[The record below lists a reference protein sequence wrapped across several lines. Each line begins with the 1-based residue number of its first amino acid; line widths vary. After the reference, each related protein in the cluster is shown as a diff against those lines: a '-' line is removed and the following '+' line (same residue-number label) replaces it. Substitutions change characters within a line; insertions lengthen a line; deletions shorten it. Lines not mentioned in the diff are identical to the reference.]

1 VPLAELN
8 GITLSYATHG
18 RGDPVLLLMG
28 TGSPGRVWGLHQVPA
43 LVADGYRA
51 VTLDSRG
58 IAPSSECAQGFTIDD
73 LVADAA
79 ALITHLDA
87 GPVAVIGT
95 SLGAR
100 ITQEL
105 ALAHPELVSRA
116 VCLAAHGR
124 SDPLQRAMTAGE
136 LALHDAGIVLPPPL
150 HAAFTAIQNLSPR
163 TLADERTT
171 QDWLEVFEF
180 SGSAVGA
187 GVRAQLALGEHPD
200 RLAAYAGIRV
210 PLLAVAFADDLVIP
224 PRRVR
229 EVADAVP
236 GARYVEVEG
245 CGHFGYLER
254 PDAVNEVLLAFLAEG
269 RGEALPGPSV
279 EIDGPS
285 NAV

>member
-1 VPLAELN
+1 VALAELN
-8 GITLSYATHG
+8 GITLSFAVHG

-28 TGSPGRVWGLHQVPA
+28 TGSPGRVWDLHQVPA
-43 LVADGYRA
+43 LVAAGHQA
-51 VTLDSRG
+51 ITLDSRG
-58 IAPSSECAQGFTIDD
+58 IPPSSECAQGFTIDD

-79 ALITHLDA
+79 ALIEHLA
-87 GPVAVIGT
+87 VGPVAVIGT

-100 ITQEL
+100 VAQEL

-124 SDPLQRAMTAGE
+124 TDPLQRAMTAGE
-136 LALHDAGIVLPPPL
+136 CALHDAGIVLPAPL

-163 TLADERTT
+163 TLADERAA

-180 SGSAVGA
+180 SGGPTGP

-210 PLLAVAFADDLVIP
+210 PLLAVAFVDDLVIP

-254 PDAVNEVLLAFLAEG
+254 PEAVNEVVLAFLAEA
-269 RGEALPGPSV
+269 RP
-279 EIDGPS
+279 EIDRTGAP
-285 NAV
+285 V